1 LTWPKGL
8 RRLDEWHGELCISG
22 FDGSEYTESDGRNP
36 DAAEGQTGAAMDSI
50 GREAG
55 DEEAVAGTPEDVA
68 ALYKWAH
75 LQGAKY
81 RDFSAS
87 RREYRA
93 QVRHRAAKAMQERE
107 LQEKAAAEA
116 EAATAEQVELDA
128 MAAAQQLDGAEKR
141 GLRMQSLASAE
152 EAAGRATAAR
162 LEAIHRGEA
171 AAHAAAMAQREER
184 EIASA
189 HASARRQAL
198 RYVESEARQRQLAG
212 PQPRGAK
219 GSTNKAP
226 SAGLVAESG
235 YESQASEE
243 ADQWAID
250 RALMRELSVDLH
262 YYNKEAQGAAEAE
275 AGPTGPA
282 WLYASQTPPQTQLCE
297 AIEQLPH
304 GEMPRGKVEG
314 QGGETLQDSRER
326 VAARWY
332 ALKGVFEEAA
342 PELPAMLPVRPRDA
356 QTPLLAIF
364 SLAGGVGKTSLAAT
378 LGRALSLQGEK
389 VVLTDTTSSGLLPYY
404 FGEREVHPGEVRTF
418 QPPEGR
424 NGTAISLAIH
434 DAVGMNED
442 KRWQEILTEEILRNG
457 QGKQRAVLD
466 LASGSSW
473 LIRRMADMHPIVLVP
488 MTGDMNSVIS
498 LQAVERV
505 FRGIADSDGRFLLPY
520 YVLNQFDVS
529 LPLHLDVREVLRR
542 QLGDRLLRIAIRRSP
557 AVSEALAEG
566 MTVLDYE
573 PDAAVSQDYL
583 DVAAWLRIVS
593 PPATA
598 VTANLQRSA
607 P

>member
-1 LTWPKGL
+1 
-8 RRLDEWHGELCISG
+8 
-22 FDGSEYTESDGRNP
+22 
-36 DAAEGQTGAAMDSI
+36 MDSS

-68 ALYKWAH
+68 SLYLWAN

-93 QVRHRAAKAMQERE
+93 QVRYRAAKAMQERE
-107 LQEKAAAEA
+107 LREQAAAEA
-116 EAATAEQVELDA
+116 AAAKAEEEELEA
-128 MAAAQQLDGAEKR
+128 MAAAQLQEGKDKR
-141 GLRMQSLASAE
+141 GLRMHSLARAE
-152 EAAGRATAAR
+152 EAARRATAAR
-162 LEAIHRGEA
+162 LEAIHRGDA
-171 AAHAAAMAQREER
+171 AAHAAAVVLHEER

-198 RYVESEARQRQLAG
+198 RYVESEERRRQLAG

-219 GSTNKAP
+219 DSTHSAP
-226 SAGLVAESG
+226 GAGPVEQSGFASLAGAELDRWTI
-235 YESQASEE
+235 E
-243 ADQWAID
+243 
-250 RALMRELSVDLH
+250 RALMRELAVDLQ
-262 YYNKEAQGAAEAE
+262 NNGKEAQGAAEVGTKVEGAEAE
-275 AGPTGPA
+275 AGLTGPA

-297 AIEQLPH
+297 AMEQIPL
-304 GEMPRGKVEG
+304 GEMPGGKAEAR
-314 QGGETLQDSRER
+314 GGETLQDSRER
-326 VAARWY
+326 VAARWF
-332 ALKGVFEEAA
+332 ALKGVFEETA
-342 PELPAMLPVRPRDA
+342 PELPAMLPARPRGT
-356 QTPLLAIF
+356 QTPMLALF

-378 LGRALSLQGEK
+378 LGRALSLQGER

-404 FGEREVHPGEVRTF
+404 FGEREVRPGEVRTF
-418 QPPEGR
+418 QPPG
-424 NGTAISLAIH
+424 GSSGAAISLLVR
-434 DAVGMNED
+434 DATGMNED
-442 KRWQEILTEEILRNG
+442 KRWQEIMTDEILRNG

-473 LIRRMADMHPIVLVP
+473 LMRRLADLHPIVLVP

-498 LQAVERV
+498 LQAVERM
-505 FRGIADSDGRFLLPY
+505 FRSIVDSDGRPLLPY

-542 QLGDRLLRIAIRRSP
+542 LLGDRLLRFVIRRSP

-566 MTVLDYE
+566 MTVVDYE
-573 PDAAVSQDYL
+573 PDAPVSQDYM
-583 DVAAWLRIVS
+583 DMAAWLRSIS

-598 VTANLQRSA
+598 GTANLQRGA